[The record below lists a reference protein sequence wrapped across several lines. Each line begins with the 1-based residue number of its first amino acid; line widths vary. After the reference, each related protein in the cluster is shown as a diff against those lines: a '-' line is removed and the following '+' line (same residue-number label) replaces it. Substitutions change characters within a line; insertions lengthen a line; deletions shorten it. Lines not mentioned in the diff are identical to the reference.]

1 MGCIS
6 MKNLFNIL
14 TLNFIFIL
22 SIQASLL
29 EDLPEIKY
37 ETFKLDNGLTVIV
50 HEDKKVP
57 MVAVNVWY
65 HVGSKNEKVG
75 KTGFA
80 HLFEHLMF
88 NGTENYNSEYFE
100 PFEKIGSTDQNG
112 TTNSDRT
119 NYFQNVPTNALDL
132 ALWMESDRMG
142 HLLGV
147 VDQEKLDEQ
156 RGVVQNEKRQ
166 GENQPYG
173 KAFTR
178 ISEAAFPEG
187 HPYSWSVIGSMEDL
201 DAASLEDVQEWFK
214 TYYGPNNAVLALA
227 GDIDLET
234 AKEKVNKFFGDI
246 PAGPPLVKPDI
257 WIAKRNEEKR
267 DVMFDN
273 VPQARIY
280 KAWNVPPRDTEAAAH
295 FDLASSVLV
304 GGKNSPLYK
313 ELVYD
318 KQIATDV
325 SAFYYDRE
333 IAGMFFLIVDVVA
346 GEDPASVEKAMDEVM
361 ESFIKKGPNR
371 KLLQA
376 EKTKALAGFIR
387 GIQRIG
393 GFGGKSDLL
402 ATCQTYT
409 ANPGCYRENAK
420 YLDEVTPAKMKAT
433 FAKWIDDTPYV
444 LTILPNEK
452 LGVNEAGID
461 RSQGVPYPTEKV
473 SFKFPT
479 LQTATLSNGAKVVLA
494 QRSGVPLIEMNFQF
508 NFGYAQENN
517 DELGYT
523 NFMMDMLNEG
533 TKKYSSLQ
541 FDEVLDSLG
550 SNLGFGSGL
559 DTSYATVSSLKAN
572 LSETLDLAREALINP
587 TFPQNE
593 IDRIKK
599 QTLASIVQEENRPA
613 AIAYRN
619 IGKLLYGEEHPYGKP
634 LTGSGIS
641 ETISD
646 ITRDDVIAVHNRAIN
661 PANLTFA
668 VAGDIGLDEL
678 VEVLEDKFG
687 DWSSNANSD
696 LKKLSTVAL
705 PNTRTVY
712 LIDKPNAQQSYIV
725 AGQLLPPSA
734 TDEEIKISYMNYAI
748 GGSFTARL
756 NMNLREDKSWSY
768 GVRTRLSDAK
778 GQRAMLVTAPVQT
791 DRTSESITEI
801 VNEYAAYLSTAPTT
815 EDELAKGKASKTLRL
830 PGQYETLGALKG
842 GVSDIVTYNR
852 DLDYL
857 NQLPELLDEPSLEDV
872 HAMAQKYIKPDQWTW
887 LIVGDLSK
895 IEEPVRNLNLGT
907 VTVLDQ

>member
-1 MGCIS
+1 
-6 MKNLFNIL
+6 MKIFFQVLTINLAL
-14 TLNFIFIL
+14 IL
-22 SIQASLL
+22 STQASLL
-29 EDLPEIKY
+29 EDLPEIEY
-37 ETFKLDNGLTVIV
+37 ESFQLDNGLTVIV
-50 HEDKKVP
+50 HEDHKVP

-65 HVGSKNEKVG
+65 HVGSKNEKIG

-88 NGTENYNSEYFE
+88 NGTENYNNEYFE

-119 NYFQNVPTNALDL
+119 NYFENVPTNALDL

-178 ISEAAFPEG
+178 IAEAAFPEG

-201 DAASLEDVQEWFK
+201 DAASLEDVQDWFK

-234 AKEKVNKFFGDI
+234 AKEKVQKFFGDI
-246 PAGPPLVKPDI
+246 PAGPPLVKPEQ
-257 WIAKRNEEKR
+257 WIAKRTEEKR

-280 KAWNVPPRDTEAAAH
+280 KMWNVPGRDTEAAAH

-313 ELVYD
+313 DLVYE

-333 IAGMFFLIVDVVA
+333 IAGMFFIIADVVA
-346 GEDPASVEKAMDEVM
+346 GEDPAEVEKAMDKVM
-361 ESFIKKGPNR
+361 ANFIKRGPNT
-371 KLLQA
+371 KLLKA

-409 ANPGCYRENAK
+409 GNPGCYRDAAE
-420 YLDEVTPAKMKAT
+420 YLDAATPSNMKAT
-433 FAKWIDDTPYV
+433 FAEWIDDTAYV
-444 LTILPNEK
+444 LTILPSDEY
-452 LGVNEAGID
+452 GVNDEAVD
-461 RSQGVPYPTEKV
+461 RSTGVPYPTEKV

-494 QRSGVPLIEMNFQF
+494 QRADVPLVEMNFLF
-508 NFGYAQENN
+508 SFGYAQENN

-523 NFMMDMLNEG
+523 NFMMGMLNEG
-533 TKKYSSLQ
+533 TKKYSSLE

-559 DTSYATVSSLKAN
+559 DSSVVSVSSLKAN
-572 LSETLDLAREALINP
+572 LSDTLDLAKEALINP

-613 AIAYRN
+613 SIAYRN
-619 IGKLLYGEEHPYGKP
+619 IGKLLYGEDHPYGKP
-634 LTGSGIS
+634 LTGTGVSA
-641 ETISD
+641 TISS
-646 ITRDDVIAVHNRAIN
+646 ITREDIINVHTRAVN

-668 VAGDIGLDEL
+668 VAGDIDLDSL
-678 VEVLEDKFG
+678 VTILENKFG
-687 DWSSNANSD
+687 DWNSD
-696 LKKLSTVAL
+696 SNNNLKSLNKVAL
-705 PNTRTVY
+705 PDSRTIY

-734 TDEEIKISYMNYAI
+734 TDEEIKLSYMNYAI

-768 GVRTRLSDAK
+768 GVRTRLGDAK

-791 DRTSESITEI
+791 DKTSESMTEI
-801 VNEYAAYLSTAPTT
+801 VNEYAAYLTTAPIT

-830 PGQYETLGALKG
+830 PGQFETLGALKS
-842 GVSDIVTYNR
+842 GVSGIVTYNR

-857 NQLPELLDEPSLEDV
+857 NQLPQLLDEPSLMDV
-872 HAMAQKYIKPDQWTW
+872 QEMAQTYIKPDQWTW
-887 LIVGDLSK
+887 LIVGDLDK
-895 IEEPVRNLNLGT
+895 IEEPIRNLNLGT
-907 VTVLDQ
+907 VKVIN

>member
-1 MGCIS
+1 MN
-6 MKNLFNIL
+6 KLFQASVINIL
-14 TLNFIFIL
+14 FII
-22 SIQASLL
+22 SIQASSLA
-29 EDLPEIKY
+29 DLPEIKY
-37 ETFKLDNGLTVIV
+37 ETFTLDNGLTVIV

-57 MVAVNVWY
+57 MVAVNAWY
-65 HVGSKNEKVG
+65 HVGSKNEKLG

-88 NGTENYNSEYFE
+88 NGTENYNNEYFE

-178 ISEAAFPEG
+178 ISESAFPNG
-187 HPYSWSVIGSMEDL
+187 HPYSWSTIGSMDDL
-201 DAASLEDVQEWFK
+201 DAASLEDVQDWFK

-234 AKEKVNKFFGDI
+234 AKLKVAKYFGDI
-246 PAGPPLVKPDI
+246 ASGPPLVKPEK
-257 WIAKRNEEKR
+257 WIAKRSEEKR
-267 DVMFDN
+267 EVMFDD

-280 KAWNVPPRDTEAAAH
+280 KIWNVPERDTEAAAH

-313 ELVYD
+313 ELVYEQ
-318 KQIATDV
+318 QIATSV
-325 SAFYYDRE
+325 SSFYYDRE
-333 IAGMFFLIVDVVA
+333 IAGMFFIVADVVA
-346 GEDPASVEKAMDEVM
+346 GVDPATVETAMDDVM
-361 ESFIKKGPNR
+361 AEFTKRGPNP
-371 KLLQA
+371 KLLKA
-376 EKTKALAGFIR
+376 EKTKILAGFIR

-409 ANPGCYRENAK
+409 GDPGCYQKNLA
-420 YLDEVTPAKMKAT
+420 YLDAVTPSKMKAT

-444 LTILPNEK
+444 LTILPTDKYSVGETD
-452 LGVNEAGID
+452 LD
-461 RSQGVPYPTEKV
+461 RSSGVPYPTEKV
-473 SFKFPT
+473 EFQFPT

-494 QRSGVPLIEMNFQF
+494 QRTGVPLVEMNFQF

-523 NFMMDMLNEG
+523 NFMMSMLNEG
-533 TKKYSSLQ
+533 TKKYSSLE

-559 DTSYATVSSLKAN
+559 DTSVATLSSLKAN
-572 LSETLDLAREALINP
+572 LSQTLDLAKEALINP
-587 TFPQNE
+587 TFPEKE
-593 IDRIKK
+593 IERIKK
-599 QTLASIVQEENRPA
+599 ETLAGIIQEENRPA
-613 AIAYRN
+613 SIAYRN

-641 ETISD
+641 ETISS
-646 ITRDDVIAVHNRAIN
+646 ITRANIIDVHSRAIN
-661 PANLTFA
+661 SAHLTFA
-668 VAGDIGLDEL
+668 VAGDIEMQEL
-678 VEVLEDKFG
+678 VNLLESKFG
-687 DWSSNANSD
+687 DWSANSD
-696 LKKLSTVAL
+696 SDLKALTTVEL
-705 PNTRTVY
+705 PDNRTIY

-734 TDEEIKISYMNYAI
+734 TDEEIEIDYMNYAI

-768 GVRTRLSDAK
+768 GVRTRLGDAK

-791 DRTSESITEI
+791 DKTSESMAEI
-801 VNEYAAYLSTAPTT
+801 VTEYADYLSTKPITQ
-815 EDELAKGKASKTLRL
+815 DELAKGKASKTLRL
-830 PGQYETLGALKG
+830 PGQFETLGALKG
-842 GVSDIVTYNR
+842 GVSGIVTYNR

-857 NQLPELLDEPSLEDV
+857 DQLPALLDEPSLTQV
-872 HAMAQKYIKPDQWTW
+872 QAKAQKYIKPNQWTW

-895 IEEPVRNLNLGT
+895 IEEPIRALDLGE
-907 VTVLDQ
+907 VKVIK